1 MIAVRFVVCV
11 VCVVSALYNV
21 PRWFEYRPQT
31 QTTFNETNTTRLVA
45 AGTWLATDPIYVRVY
60 YSWLYLP
67 VMCIVPL
74 VALSTINASL
84 VLAVRRSRADR
95 KRMNVRQCR
104 ENNVTLMLVSVVAV
118 FIVCQVRL
126 YLAQHH
132 QSVINQSNQICPA
145 RRFTKAQMRKFFHTM
160 KALTSYHVSATLIV
174 IENRN
179 SGLRYAG
186 KPYVQYITASK
197 SGGVYVHLLLP
208 ASCENEYRN

>member
-1 MIAVRFVVCV
+1 MVGV

-31 QTTFNETNTTRLVA
+31 QTDGDTNVTQVVVER
-45 AGTWLATDPIYVRVY
+45 TWPATDPIYVRVY

-118 FIVCQVRL
+118 FIVCQVRH
-126 YLAQHH
+126 LAR
-132 QSVINQSNQICPA
+132 SLAINQLIYQRIHRNQSKFIQ
-145 RRFTKAQMRKFFHTM
+145 RRNVASESE
-160 KALTSYHVSATLIV
+160 ALSHNGCAFRINQVRDEVTWTRLNCSYI
-174 IENRN
+174 
-179 SGLRYAG
+179 
-186 KPYVQYITASK
+186 K
-197 SGGVYVHLLLP
+197 SV
-208 ASCENEYRN
+208 

>member
-1 MIAVRFVVCV
+1 LQRDIWLAVLRCVIGV

-21 PRWFEYRPQT
+21 PRWFEYRPQI
-31 QTTFNETNTTRLVA
+31 QTFNNTNTTELVA
-45 AGTWLATDPIYVRVY
+45 ERMWLVTNPIYVRVY

-84 VLAVRRSRADR
+84 VLAVRRSIADR

-126 YLAQHH
+126 
-132 QSVINQSNQICPA
+132 I
-145 RRFTKAQMRKFFHTM
+145 
-160 KALTSYHVSATLIV
+160 
-174 IENRN
+174 
-179 SGLRYAG
+179 
-186 KPYVQYITASK
+186 
-197 SGGVYVHLLLP
+197 
-208 ASCENEYRN
+208 

>member
-1 MIAVRFVVCV
+1 VCIVARCVVAV

-31 QTTFNETNTTRLVA
+31 QTFNHTNMTTLVA
-45 AGTWLATDPIYVRVY
+45 ASTWLATDPIYVRIY

-74 VALSTINASL
+74 VALTTINASL

-104 ENNVTLMLVSVVAV
+104 ENNVTLMLVTVVAV

-126 YLAQHH
+126 SH
-132 QSVINQSNQICPA
+132 
-145 RRFTKAQMRKFFHTM
+145 R
-160 KALTSYHVSATLIV
+160 
-174 IENRN
+174 
-179 SGLRYAG
+179 
-186 KPYVQYITASK
+186 
-197 SGGVYVHLLLP
+197 
-208 ASCENEYRN
+208 

>member
-1 MIAVRFVVCV
+1 MSTICALCDILLTVDRCVVGV
-11 VCVVSALYNV
+11 VCVVSTLYNV

-31 QTTFNETNTTRLVA
+31 QTFNDTNITTLVA
-45 AGTWLATDPIYVRVY
+45 TSTWLVSDPVYLRVY

-95 KRMNVRQCR
+95 KRMNVRQHR

-126 YLAQHH
+126 SHHLAQTAF
-132 QSVINQSNQICPA
+132 IF
-145 RRFTKAQMRKFFHTM
+145 FTA
-160 KALTSYHVSATLIV
+160 
-174 IENRN
+174 
-179 SGLRYAG
+179 
-186 KPYVQYITASK
+186 
-197 SGGVYVHLLLP
+197 
-208 ASCENEYRN
+208 